1 MGSVRLA
8 NDEGRQMSKPPS
20 LSITPVRPLKPA
32 QRRDSG
38 EIVATRSSGGFVS
51 FQYSYTEVS
60 SHAGRTHVRSNKTQ
74 FADGKLS
81 REAFEGELNGDAYRQ
96 MVNEAQRQMVRS
108 LSWFLPWMPRPK

>member
-1 MGSVRLA
+1 
-8 NDEGRQMSKPPS
+8 
-20 LSITPVRPLKPA
+20 LKPA

-74 FADGKLS
+74 FADGKLT
-81 REAFEGELNGDAYRQ
+81 REAFEGELDGDAYHQ

-108 LSWFLPWMPRPK
+108 LSWFLPWMPRLRSDRD